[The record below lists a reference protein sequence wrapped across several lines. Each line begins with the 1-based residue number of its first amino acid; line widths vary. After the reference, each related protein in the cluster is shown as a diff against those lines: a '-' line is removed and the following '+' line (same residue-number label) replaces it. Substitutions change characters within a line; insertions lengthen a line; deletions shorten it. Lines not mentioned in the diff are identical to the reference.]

1 MGDKGRERKCQTL
14 SFPPEAS
21 ALSLM
26 GSGCRGMREPRGP
39 RDQKTKAL
47 EEVQGG
53 GGEKW
58 GPGHCVGEPPLYLF
72 QSLLGLGLPCTWGP
86 SCFVG
91 SVTSALVMV
100 MEGPLSQGGR
110 GVLAPL
116 CQPAQINSQRGLK
129 LLFPPGGGR
138 MWAQDRPKTTGPSHD
153 LPLSKAPEKEWNLNI
168 ETLFW
173 P

>member
-1 MGDKGRERKCQTL
+1 MPDPFL
-14 SFPPEAS
+14 SPRG
-21 ALSLM
+21 LSVEFNGQCLP
-26 GSGCRGMREPRGP
+26 GMREPHSP

-91 SVTSALVMV
+91 SVTSAVVMV
-100 MEGPLSQGGR
+100 MEGPL
-110 GVLAPL
+110 
-116 CQPAQINSQRGLK
+116 
-129 LLFPPGGGR
+129 
-138 MWAQDRPKTTGPSHD
+138 
-153 LPLSKAPEKEWNLNI
+153 
-168 ETLFW
+168 
-173 P
+173 